1 MADLRKIQSVLK
13 RRIIM
18 KNRIL
23 KLVLGALVLAGLGFA
38 GYRYMQQQDNVE
50 IQSTVKQECK
60 SNPMMCPQQI
70 QMAVETNKAMYSS
83 FHH

>member
-1 MADLRKIQSVLK
+1 
-13 RRIIM
+13 M

-70 QMAVETNKAMYSS
+70 QTAVQQTVEASKAMYSS